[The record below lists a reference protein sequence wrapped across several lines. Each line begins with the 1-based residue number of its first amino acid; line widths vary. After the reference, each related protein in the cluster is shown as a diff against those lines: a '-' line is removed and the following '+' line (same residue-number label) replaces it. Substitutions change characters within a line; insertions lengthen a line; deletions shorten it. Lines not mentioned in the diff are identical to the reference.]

1 MINQIPI
8 ALIVNSGDFVL
19 SFFDIEK
26 ENNPMY
32 GYIKWGIVISLSII
46 YLFIYIRR
54 NIIHGFKVTYSLSNF
69 VKFYDKMIGMK

>member
-1 MINQIPI
+1 MKRFFKNWVREMISQIPI

-46 YLFIYIRR
+46 YLFIYCRKGEKKE
-54 NIIHGFKVTYSLSNF
+54 N
-69 VKFYDKMIGMK
+69 